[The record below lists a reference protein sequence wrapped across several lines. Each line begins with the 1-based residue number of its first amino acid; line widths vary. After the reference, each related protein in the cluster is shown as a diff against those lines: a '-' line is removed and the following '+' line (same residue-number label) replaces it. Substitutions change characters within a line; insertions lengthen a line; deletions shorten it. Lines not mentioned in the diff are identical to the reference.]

1 MNSNDSDENF
11 NNTLIK
17 AEITNE
23 DNEDMDNKENLNRR
37 G

>member
-17 AEITNE
+17 AEVTNE
-23 DNEDMDNKENLNRR
+23 KMDNKKNLNRR

>member
-23 DNEDMDNKENLNRR
+23 DMDNKENLNRR